1 MTGIL
6 GFAAVLA
13 LIALRVPV
21 AIAMGVVGAIGYG
34 LVFGWS
40 TLGFV
45 LGRAPF
51 ESVFPASLTVVPLFI
66 MMGVF
71 AAYGGL
77 SRSLY
82 SLVTAL
88 IGHWRGGLAM
98 ATVGACAV
106 FGAVCGSAIATAAT
120 MGRVAMP
127 EMRRMGYDDRL
138 ASASI
143 AAGGTL
149 GVMIPPS
156 ILLVIYGLMTE
167 QSIGKLFAAGILP
180 GLLGMVLYM
189 LAIRVWTAKRPSLG
203 AAMPRSGGAERR
215 RALFQ
220 VWPVLLL
227 FGVVLGGMY
236 AGFFSPTEAAG
247 VGAFGAVVVSFVVG
261 KMKRADFFRAVEE
274 TATTTGMLFMILIGA
289 GIFNYFISA
298 TGLTDDLIQ
307 AVKDTGFSPWTIML
321 LLMVM
326 YFILGALMDEL
337 AMMLLTVGP
346 VFKLI
351 VALGFDP
358 IWFGVMLVTVCEIGM
373 ILPPVGI
380 NLFVIQSI
388 ANLPL
393 GTIVRGIFPFV
404 AADTIRL
411 AIIALIP
418 ALATWLPGRMAG

>member
-1 MTGIL
+1 MIAGAL
-6 GFAAVLA
+6 GFLAVLV

-21 AIAMGVVGAIGYG
+21 AIAMAVVGALGYG
-34 LVFGWS
+34 LVNGWS

-51 ESVFPASLTVVPLFI
+51 ESVFPISLTVVPLFV

-71 AAYGGL
+71 SAYGGL
-77 SRSLY
+77 SSSLY
-82 SLVTAL
+82 RLVSAL
-88 IGHWRGGLAM
+88 IGHLKGGLAM
-98 ATVGACAV
+98 ATIGACAV

-127 EMRRMGYDDRL
+127 EMRRARYDDRL
-138 ASASI
+138 ASATI

-156 ILLVIYGLMTE
+156 ILFVLYGLMTE
-167 QSIGKLFAAGILP
+167 QSIGKLFAAGVLP
-180 GLLGMVLYM
+180 GIAGMLLYMAAVRYTTWRHPAQGPAAPRAAREERRKALLG
-189 LAIRVWTAKRPSLG
+189 
-203 AAMPRSGGAERR
+203 
-215 RALFQ
+215 

-236 AGFFSPTEAAG
+236 VGFFSPTEAAG
-247 VGAFGAVVVSFVVG
+247 VGAFGAILISFLLG
-261 KMKRADFFRAVEE
+261 RMDRKGFFSAVRE
-274 TATTTGMLFMILIGA
+274 TALTTGMIFMILIGA
-289 GIFNYFISA
+289 GIFNYFIDS
-298 TGLTDDLIQ
+298 TGLTDGLIR
-307 AVKDTGFSPWTIML
+307 AVKDAGFSPWMVMF
-321 LLMVM
+321 LLMAM
-326 YFILGALMDEL
+326 YFVLGALMDEL

-380 NLFVIQSI
+380 NLFVIQNV
-388 ANLPL
+388 AGLPL
-393 GTIVRGIFPFV
+393 LTIVRGIAPFV
-404 AADTIRL
+404 AADTVRL
-411 AIIALIP
+411 LLIALVP
-418 ALATWLPGRMAG
+418 ALATWLPGRM